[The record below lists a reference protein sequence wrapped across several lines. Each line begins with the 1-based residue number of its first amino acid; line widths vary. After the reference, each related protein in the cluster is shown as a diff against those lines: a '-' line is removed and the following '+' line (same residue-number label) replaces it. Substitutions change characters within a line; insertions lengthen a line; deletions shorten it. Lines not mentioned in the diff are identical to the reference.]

1 MYEEY
6 FEKLKEECAIRNRT
20 EGTYNN
26 YALKVTQFMNW
37 NKDKKPQDYTL
48 LDARNYIYE
57 LRVDLKRSTQHCNGV
72 NSALKF
78 FYRYVLKKSWDQDV
92 VPRMMND
99 LKLPSVMPLESIEK
113 MIDASTEVRN
123 KAIVSLL
130 YSSGLRVG
138 ELCRLA
144 PSDIYMSTM
153 QVHIRG
159 GKIIV
164 IIGRFFRRN
173 H

>member
-1 MYEEY
+1 MKTIPLHHLCSKMIFKNREPPWGSELENKLITTIMEVFMYEEY
-6 FEKLKEECAIRNRT
+6 FEKLKEECVIRNRT

-37 NKDKKPQDYTL
+37 NKDKKPEDYTL

-99 LKLPSVMPLESIEK
+99 FVSGKLFSI
-113 MIDASTEVRN
+113 DLGN
-123 KAIVSLL
+123 
-130 YSSGLRVG
+130 
-138 ELCRLA
+138 
-144 PSDIYMSTM
+144 
-153 QVHIRG
+153 
-159 GKIIV
+159 
-164 IIGRFFRRN
+164 
-173 H
+173 